1 MQIAP
6 RSVPAWL
13 RFVIYKSYPSD
24 WPKSSSARFSP
35 CHLGGT
41 SSCMGHPWSRPPA
54 LLATFETWPIWATI
68 NIYRKCFPLRS
79 KQQGHLFSPGI
90 NIQTTHCPSIF
101 PAFFDGKS
109 HPSHPSHPPRWHRSR
124 RGASPRLV
132 EAWELLRGWRLGT
145 KGFGDDQWLLV
156 INVSDY

>member
-101 PAFFDGKS
+101 RWKI
-109 HPSHPSHPPRWHRSR
+109 PSFTSTSLASFKARSVSTACWGV
-124 RGASPRLV
+124 GAS
-132 EAWELLRGWRLGT
+132 AWMTPGHQGIWWWSMIISN
-145 KGFGDDQWLLV
+145 QC
-156 INVSDY
+156 